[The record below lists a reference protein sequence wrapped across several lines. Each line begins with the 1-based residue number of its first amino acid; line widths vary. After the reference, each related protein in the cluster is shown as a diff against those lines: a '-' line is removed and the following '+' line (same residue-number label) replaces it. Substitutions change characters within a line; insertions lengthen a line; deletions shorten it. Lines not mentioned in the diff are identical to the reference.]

1 MAPVCRAIGAATRPS
16 SVVYPWLLPGIRPA
30 MSAIPW
36 VIVYL
41 CSAALVAGGGVAFAA
56 RSRRSERPTPSV
68 TVGPALVAGAVW
80 PLLVVGLAQWLLVHG
95 IVKALR
101 RAPVHTGE
109 VVDQSHPR

>member
-1 MAPVCRAIGAATRPS
+1 
-16 SVVYPWLLPGIRPA
+16 

-41 CSAALVAGGGVAFAA
+41 CSAALVAGGGLAFAA
-56 RSRRSERPTPSV
+56 TSRRSERLTPSV
-68 TVGPALVAGAVW
+68 AVGPALVAGAVW

-101 RAPVHTGE
+101 HEPVHTGA
-109 VVDQSHPR
+109 VVVHSPRR